1 MTTKIYLVSLGCA
14 KNLVDSENMLGLL
27 AQANFTIIY
36 EPEDADIII
45 VNTCAFIESAKEEA
59 INNILEMAAYK
70 SNNCKKLIV
79 AGCMVERYRENL
91 QEEIPEVDLWLGVNE
106 WQNIV
111 QFIDQGYQRG
121 EPSLALYNSHTP
133 RIISTPPHM
142 AYVKIA
148 EGCDNACSYC
158 IIPRIRGA
166 YRSRE
171 FNDIITEVQ
180 ELAKRGV
187 KEIVLIAQDTTR
199 YGEDLYNK
207 LRLAEL
213 LAELNK
219 IEDIKWIRVMYA
231 YPQYFTEE
239 LIQAFKN
246 YSKVCPYIDL
256 PLQHINDEI
265 LANMNRRDTK
275 KSIKSLLNRLRA
287 EIPNVCLRTSFIV
300 GFPGETAEQFQELL
314 DFVAETRFDR
324 LGVFQYSAEED
335 TYAATMPNQVPDEVK
350 IERYHEVMSLQAKIS
365 EDLNKELEEQE
376 MEIVIEG
383 EEEGIFFGR
392 STRDA
397 LDIDGLV
404 FVENATDLAEGEFVK
419 VRILQGFTYEL
430 VAEKI

>member
-27 AQANFTIIY
+27 SQANFDIVY

-59 INNILEMAAYK
+59 INNILEMASYK
-70 SNNCKKLIV
+70 KDNCNKLIV
-79 AGCMVERYRENL
+79 TGCMVERYRESL
-91 QEEIPEVDLWLGVNE
+91 QEELPEVDLWLGVNE

-111 QFIDQGYQRG
+111 QFIEQGY
-121 EPSLALYNSHTP
+121 EKPVESLTLYNSQTP
-133 RIISTPPHM
+133 RVLSTPEHM
-142 AYVKIA
+142 AYIKIA

-158 IIPRIRGA
+158 VIPRIRGA

-171 FNDIITEVQ
+171 FDDIILEAK
-180 ELAKRGV
+180 ELARRGV

-219 IEDIKWIRVMYA
+219 IDTIKWIRVMYA
-231 YPQYFTEE
+231 YPQYLTEE
-239 LIQAFKN
+239 LIQAFKI
-246 YSKVCPYIDL
+246 YDKVCPYIDL

-265 LANMNRRDTK
+265 LSNMNRHDTK
-275 KSIKSLLNRLRA
+275 KSIKSLLNRLRE
-287 EIPNVCLRTSFIV
+287 EIPNVCLRTSLIV
-300 GFPGETAEQFQELL
+300 GFPGETSEQFQELV

-335 TYAATMPNQVPDEVK
+335 TYAATMPNQVPDEIK
-350 IERYHEVMSLQAKIS
+350 IERYHELMSLQAKIS
-365 EDLNKELEEQE
+365 EDLNKELEDQE

-383 EEEGIFFGR
+383 DEDGTFFGR

-404 FVENATDLAEGEFVK
+404 FVENTTDLTIGDFIK
-419 VRILQGFTYEL
+419 VRVLQGFTYEV

>member
-27 AQANFTIIY
+27 SQANFIIAE
-36 EPEDADIII
+36 EPDEADIII

-59 INNILEMAAYK
+59 INNILEMATYK
-70 SNNCKKLIV
+70 KDNCKKLV
-79 AGCMVERYRENL
+79 VTGCMVERYRENL

-111 QFIDQGYQRG
+111 QYINQGYERG
-121 EPSLALYNSHTP
+121 EQSLALYNSYTP
-133 RIISTPPHM
+133 RIISTPKHM
-142 AYVKIA
+142 AYIKIA

-158 IIPRIRGA
+158 IIPRIRGS

-171 FNDIITEVQ
+171 FDDIILEAQT
-180 ELAKRGV
+180 LAQRGV

-199 YGEDLYNK
+199 YGEDIYNK

-219 IEDIKWIRVMYA
+219 IESIKWIRVMYA

-239 LIQAFKN
+239 LIQAFKA
-246 YSKVCPYIDL
+246 YDKVCPYIDL

-265 LANMNRRDTK
+265 LSNMNRNDTK
-275 KSIKSLLNRLRA
+275 KSIKSLLKRLRE

-300 GFPGETAEQFQELL
+300 GFPGETAAQFQELL
-314 DFVAETRFDR
+314 EFVTETRFDR

-350 IERYHEVMSLQAKIS
+350 IERYHDLMSLQAKIS
-365 EDLNKELEEQE
+365 EDLNKELEEKE

-404 FVENATDLAEGEFVK
+404 FVENTTDLTEGEFIK